1 MKTVLII
8 FSAIG
13 LLTLNS
19 CNQKTD
25 SKAILENSKSRIEVL
40 MPLSVILSL

>member
-25 SKAILENSKSRIEVL
+25 SKAILENSNQVEVL
-40 MPLSVILSL
+40 IPLSVILSL

>member
-19 CNQKTD
+19 CKKTD
-25 SKAILENSKSRIEVL
+25 SKAILENSNQVEVL

>member
-19 CNQKTD
+19 CNQKQTV
-25 SKAILENSKSRIEVL
+25 KQFLKIE
-40 MPLSVILSL
+40 IKD

>member
-13 LLTLNS
+13 LLTLNK
-19 CNQKTD
+19 QKTD

>member
-19 CNQKTD
+19 CNQKKTD
-25 SKAILENSKSRIEVL
+25 SKAILEN
-40 MPLSVILSL
+40 